1 MISVLNARDHQ
12 LGHRRVYTKESLK
25 ADIEACNLTIIEFG
39 GVFLKPVSNKQIDEN
54 WNDEMIEA
62 FSTWQ

>member
-1 MISVLNARDHQ
+1 MGLLDDKCTLNARDHQ

-39 GVFLKPVSNKQIDEN
+39 GVF
-54 WNDEMIEA
+54 EA
-62 FSTWQ
+62 RV